1 MNHAA
6 STFIVYFRLAGH
18 RNPHRT
24 FPKRAKRFTKN
35 NLTFRL
41 RSAMNRSL
49 NIIPRPPF
57 WDGSDAIFNRTAA
70 EERWRAT
77 LRVRAGD
84 GDLCSPC
91 RGWAIS
97 TFCRMS
103 QRFTYFHRVTDCMMV
118 YFARVALAHT
128 LLTQQDKETVVCL
141 VGESGQTYGPS
152 IVPHLLDGILVN
164 TSRSLADAT
173 YVVPRRD
180 RRNSTLLIFHGQ
192 PRGCAAPIALAPP
205 DVDHWRASKSN
216 ARAPK
221 MGELARAMVGRLLP
235 PLPVD
240 LTEATGRYVVLIARQ
255 GSSRQWEGPTLQ
267 ALEDGL
273 GHVARACSTT
283 AAPGGQLR
291 IYEGTES
298 MAATLRLFRRAAV
311 VVGFHGAAFSNV
323 IFSVASVVEVTLYTD
338 SNRTRHWRCNGPESC
353 GGLNMQAWLDVRT
366 KYRVHAVPIE
376 PTLQAN
382 SNLSLAGGAAKGL
395 KPCTADA
402 DSKQINRKCY
412 SAPWDLNTG
421 SLLPVPG
428 GQLDHLL
435 KNLRVIRLVPS
446 DVKAVEVHL
455 RQIYPRPTDS
465 LDPKSEWET
474 SCKSGD
480 EMPTSADTRSRSTAP
495 R

>member
-1 MNHAA
+1 
-6 STFIVYFRLAGH
+6 
-18 RNPHRT
+18 
-24 FPKRAKRFTKN
+24 
-35 NLTFRL
+35 
-41 RSAMNRSL
+41 
-49 NIIPRPPF
+49 
-57 WDGSDAIFNRTAA
+57 
-70 EERWRAT
+70 
-77 LRVRAGD
+77 
-84 GDLCSPC
+84 
-91 RGWAIS
+91 
-97 TFCRMS
+97 MS

-128 LLTQQDKETVVCL
+128 LLTQQDRETVVCL
-141 VGESGQTYGPS
+141 VGESIQTYGPS

-192 PRGCAAPIALAPP
+192 PRGCAAPIALVPP
-205 DVDHWRASKSN
+205 DIDHWRASKSN

-240 LTEATGRYVVLIARQ
+240 LMEATGRYVVLIARQ
-255 GSSRQWEGPTLQ
+255 GGSRQWEGPTRQ
-267 ALEDGL
+267 ALENGL

-283 AAPGGQLR
+283 AAPDGQLR

-298 MAATLRLFRRAAV
+298 MAATLRLFRSAAV

-323 IFSVASVVEVTLYTD
+323 LFSVASVVEVTLYTD
-338 SNRTRHWRCNGPESC
+338 SSRTRHWRCNGPRC
-353 GGLNMQAWLDVRT
+353 GGLNMQAWPDVRT

-382 SNLSLAGGAAKGL
+382 SNLPLSGGAAEGL

-402 DSKQINRKCY
+402 DSNQKTRKCY
-412 SAPWDLNTG
+412 SAPWELSTG
-421 SLLPVPG
+421 SLPPG
-428 GQLDHLL
+428 DHRGQLDHLL
-435 KNLRVIRLVPS
+435 KYLRVIRLVPS

-455 RQIYPRPTDS
+455 RQIYPRPTV
-465 LDPKSEWET
+465 PHHTWAVQRHSE
-474 SCKSGD
+474 
-480 EMPTSADTRSRSTAP
+480 PLRADLGL
-495 R
+495 